1 MTNWALLF
9 AAILFAGW
17 LWFGESRAIDHP
29 PGVLVAHAPYQGDIG
44 RLPKKMEKP
53 GYVIEPLARF
63 SVEARVLRAEH
74 YYLDRGA
81 DLAPVDLAL
90 GWGTMS
96 DTAVIEKLKITQGGR
111 FYRWEPLERVL
122 PIPRRDIETQSA
134 NMHMVPADDDVA
146 RLLKGARRGHI
157 VKLSGYL
164 IEARAPD
171 GWRQRSSLTRNDTGA
186 GACEIIWVERIELR

>member
-29 PGVLVAHAPYQGDIG
+29 PGVLAAHAPYQGDIG

>member
-63 SVEARVLRAEH
+63 SIEARVLRAEH

>member
-17 LWFGESRAIDHP
+17 LWFGESGAIDHP
-29 PGVLVAHAPYQGDIG
+29 PGVLAAHAPYQGDIG

>member
-63 SVEARVLRAEH
+63 SIEARVLRAEH

-111 FYRWEPLERVL
+111 FYRWEPLERAL